1 MVSSAAPYVK
11 QLSDI
16 LKKMYGCKVAQPCC
30 NGFSA
35 LVLALQAA
43 NVGKGDEV
51 IVPSFTMVAVGNAV
65 RFVGAEPVFVDN
77 DPINK

>member
-1 MVSSAAPYVK
+1 MVSSATPFVDE
-11 QLSDI
+11 LSEI
-16 LKKMYGCKVAQPCC
+16 LKKMYNCEVAQACC

-51 IVPSFTMVAVGNAV
+51 IIPSFTMIAVANAV
-65 RFVGAEPVFVDN
+65 RFVGGEPIFVDN
-77 DPINK
+77 DPVNK